1 MEDKVHDAHHHHKV
15 QQAQEFVNDAK
26 AKPATPTTATTVAA
40 SQTDADVDSEWMDA
54 IKNVMSHFS
63 GGGQQSK
70 DNEQAMKKSKKQVV

>member
-1 MEDKVHDAHHHHKV
+1 MDDKVHDAHHHHKV

-54 IKNVMSHFS
+54 IKNVIGHFT
-63 GGGQQSK
+63 GANQHTKENTKEIQKG
-70 DNEQAMKKSKKQVV
+70 KKHVL